1 MLSLRHASFVEV
13 LQWRCDVMAIRSRDG
28 VVARHRGTSTPRH
41 QSAFCSS
48 FLRCTAKRNV
58 NPSIVAF
65 RCRVVISRRLPVA
78 LLLVTLVTHESLVTT
93 TMTTTTPTTTTTTTT
108 MTTEMPTEA
117 VEAMMAR
124 ECY

>member
-1 MLSLRHASFVEV
+1 
-13 LQWRCDVMAIRSRDG
+13 
-28 VVARHRGTSTPRH
+28 
-41 QSAFCSS
+41 
-48 FLRCTAKRNV
+48 
-58 NPSIVAF
+58 
-65 RCRVVISRRLPVA
+65 VVISRRLPVA